1 MLLLSRL
8 REGREFES
16 WQVVLEVA
24 TFLIAFKMCFIS
36 KYFKTTL
43 FYLDMKKDAT
53 TICPSTDGSLLA
65 SVT

>member
-1 MLLLSRL
+1 MLLLSSL
-8 REGREFES
+8 REGLEFES

-36 KYFKTTL
+36 KYFKTT

-53 TICPSTDGSLLA
+53 MICPSTNGSLLA